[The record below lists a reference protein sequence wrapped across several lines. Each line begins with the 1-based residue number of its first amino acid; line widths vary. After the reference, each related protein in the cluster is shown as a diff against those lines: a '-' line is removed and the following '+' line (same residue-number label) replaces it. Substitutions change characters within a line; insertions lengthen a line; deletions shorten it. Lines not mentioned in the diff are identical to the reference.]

1 MLYKK
6 LIKSAKPTKLKINAK
21 NHHNN
26 DKDVIFLLYG
36 SVKRLM
42 NE

>member
-6 LIKSAKPTKLKINAK
+6 LIKSAKPTKLKINA

-36 SVKRLM
+36 SVKRL

>member
-26 DKDVIFLLYG
+26 DKDVILFTIWFCKT
-36 SVKRLM
+36 SA